1 LPDLRKDPVT
11 GRWVVV
17 STERTKRPA
26 DFHRSQVVI
35 SNQGVC
41 PFCPGNESR
50 TPPEVLAYRSS
61 GGPNQ
66 PGWSTRV
73 VPHRFPALR
82 VEGDLNQTA
91 DGLYDRMNGIGAHEV
106 IIDCPEHVASLADAL
121 EDNVRDVFF
130 AYRDRALDLKKDPRF
145 EYIQLFKN
153 QGQVA
158 GGALEHTHTELIA
171 LPLVP
176 HNLSMELKGAARYF
190 KFRNRCVFCDIVCQE
205 LANRSRIVLEGAHV
219 VVLAPFASRC
229 PFELWVL
236 PKRHGSHFEMQPDE
250 VFCDFAACLLAVLA
264 SLDRALERPA
274 YNLVLHTAP
283 LRRGEIESFDWHLEI
298 VPRLSRT
305 GGFAMGTG
313 FYLNP
318 TPPEEAARFLRE
330 SLE

>member
-1 LPDLRKDPVT
+1 
-11 GRWVVV
+11 VV

-26 DFHRSQVVI
+26 DFHRTQVVI
-35 SNQGVC
+35 RNQGVC
-41 PFCPGNESR
+41 PFCPGNESH

-73 VPHRFPALR
+73 MPHRFPALR
-82 VEGDLNQTA
+82 VEGELNRA
-91 DGLYDRMNGIGAHEV
+91 GDGLYDRMNGIGAHEV
-106 IIDCPEHVASLADAL
+106 IVDCPEHVASLADTA
-121 EDNVRDVFF
+121 EDNVRGVFL
-130 AYRDRALDLKKDPRF
+130 AYRDRALDLKRDPRF

-153 QGQVA
+153 QGEVA
-158 GGALEHTHTELIA
+158 GGALEHSHTELIA

-176 HNLSMELKGAARYF
+176 HNLQMELKGAARYF
-190 KFRNRCVFCDIVCQE
+190 EFRNRCVFCDIVRQE

-219 VVLAPFASRC
+219 LVLAPFASRS

-236 PKRHGSHFEMQPDE
+236 PKRHASHFEAQPDE
-250 VFCDFAACLLAVLA
+250 IYRDFAATLQTVLGR
-264 SLDRALERPA
+264 LDRALERPA
-274 YNLVLHTAP
+274 YNFVLHTAP
-283 LRRGEIESFDWHLEI
+283 LRQGEIESFDWHLEI

-305 GGFAMGTG
+305 GGFAVGTG

-330 SLE
+330 SV